1 MVRTME
7 KKSKEKEGEAEKTR
21 QEEEEEEER
30 KENREKED
38 GERATVKGLPH
49 EQVRQP
55 GKDFS
60 SEALENIPKSQ
71 VK

>member
-30 KENREKED
+30 RWGESNSEGSSTRASAPARERFLQRSSREYPKIPSE
-38 GERATVKGLPH
+38 VKC
-49 EQVRQP
+49 V
-55 GKDFS
+55 
-60 SEALENIPKSQ
+60 
-71 VK
+71 